1 MLATMQQ
8 FVDRTTDD
16 KRIKYVI
23 RKYIKQIY
31 SSPLVFLVVGE
42 SRELGGGGVEK
53 NQCVGRHVD
62 IWIYYAQ
69 QMTEMILTY

>member
-23 RKYIKQIY
+23 RKYIKFT
-31 SSPLVFLVVGE
+31 PLVFLVVGVR
-42 SRELGGGGVEK
+42 RELGGGCVVE

-62 IWIYYAQ
+62 IDPSFYSVK
-69 QMTEMILTY
+69 L

>member
-23 RKYIKQIY
+23 RKYIKFT
-31 SSPLVFLVVGE
+31 PLVFLVVGV
-42 SRELGGGGVEK
+42 RQGGGGVVE

-62 IWIYYAQ
+62 IDPSFYSVK
-69 QMTEMILTY
+69 L